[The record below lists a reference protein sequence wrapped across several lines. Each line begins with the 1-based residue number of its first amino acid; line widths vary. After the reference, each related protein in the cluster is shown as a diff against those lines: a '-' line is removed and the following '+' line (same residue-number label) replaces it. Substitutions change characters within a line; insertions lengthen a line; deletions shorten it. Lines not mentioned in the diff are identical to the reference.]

1 MERGIYSVFI
11 AADISKNIDI
21 GLAALYADGAFGA
34 IPEFYVRPE
43 FRSKGIGRMLLE
55 SARKYGISKG

>member
-11 AADISKNIDI
+11 ASDTSKNIDI
-21 GLAALYADGAFGA
+21 GLAALYESHALYAEGAFGT

-43 FRSKGIGRMLLE
+43 RKKGD
-55 SARKYGISKG
+55 KYIY